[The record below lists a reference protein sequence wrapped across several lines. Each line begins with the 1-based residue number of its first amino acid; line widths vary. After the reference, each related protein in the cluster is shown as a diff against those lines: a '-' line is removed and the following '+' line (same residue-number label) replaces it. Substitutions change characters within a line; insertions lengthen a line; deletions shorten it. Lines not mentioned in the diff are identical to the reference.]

1 METLRTKKQK
11 LLHMLFITFNA
22 YIIVSVINGNRN
34 MSLPEYLEK
43 YKYTIN
49 IFDIEKSFEH

>member
-22 YIIVSVINGNRN
+22 YIIVSVINGIRN

-43 YKYTIN
+43 YEYTIN